1 MPMKAIRLLLVD
13 DHPLFRKG
21 LASLLEKEPGF
32 EIVGEA
38 EDGVEAIRKA
48 QSDKPDIVLM
58 DIHMPGVNGLEATRQ
73 ITKTLPATRVVMLTI
88 SEEDKDLFEAIK
100 CGAHGYLSKKVEPER
115 LRELLAGV
123 FRGEAPLSGATA
135 AKILKEFAAQP
146 AKHSETTPVDDL
158 TAREKE
164 VLQLLAA
171 GLTNKEI
178 GSKLDIAENTVK
190 NHLKSILGKLH
201 LQNRVQAA
209 TLAIQHGILAAR
221 DPSQ

>member
-1 MPMKAIRLLLVD
+1 MNPIRLLLAD
-13 DHPLFRKG
+13 DHTLFRKG

-32 EIVGEA
+32 EVIGEA
-38 EDGVEAIRKA
+38 QDGAEAIRKA
-48 QSDKPDIVLM
+48 QADKPDLVLM

-73 ITKTLPATRVVMLTI
+73 ITNALPATRVVMLTI

-100 CGAHGYLSKKVEPER
+100 CGAHGYLSKKVEPEK
-115 LRELLAGV
+115 LRELIEGV

-135 AKILKEFAAQP
+135 AKILKEFAAQ
-146 AKHSETTPVDDL
+146 ASKDSETTAVSDL
-158 TAREKE
+158 TPREKE

-178 GSKLDIAENTVK
+178 GIRLDIAENTVK
-190 NHLKSILGKLH
+190 NHLKNILAKLH

-209 TLAIQHGILAAR
+209 TLAIQKGMLATKTSVA
-221 DPSQ
+221 

>member
-1 MPMKAIRLLLVD
+1 MNPIRLLLAD
-13 DHPLFRKG
+13 DHTLFRKG

-32 EIVGEA
+32 EVIGEA
-38 EDGVEAIRKA
+38 QDGAEAIRKA
-48 QSDKPDIVLM
+48 QADKPDLVLM

-73 ITKTLPATRVVMLTI
+73 ITNALPATRVVMLTI

-100 CGAHGYLSKKVEPER
+100 CGAHGYLSKKVEPEK
-115 LRELLAGV
+115 LRELIEGV

-135 AKILKEFAAQP
+135 AKILKEFAAQ
-146 AKHSETTPVDDL
+146 ASKDSETTAVSDL
-158 TAREKE
+158 TPREKE

-178 GSKLDIAENTVK
+178 GIRLDIAENTVK
-190 NHLKSILGKLH
+190 NHLKNILAKLH

-209 TLAIQHGILAAR
+209 TLAIQKGMLTVKS
-221 DPSQ
+221 PF

>member
-1 MPMKAIRLLLVD
+1 MENIRVLLAD
-13 DHPLFRKG
+13 DHTLFRKG

-32 EIVGEA
+32 EVVAEA

-48 QSDKPDIVLM
+48 QAVKPDLVLM
-58 DIHMPGVNGLEATRQ
+58 DIHMPGVNGLEATRR
-73 ITKTLPATRVVMLTI
+73 ITTTLPATRVVILTV
-88 SEEDKDLFEAIK
+88 SEEDKHLFEAIK
-100 CGAHGYLSKKVEPER
+100 CGAHGYLSKKVEPEK
-115 LRELLAGV
+115 LRELLVGV

-135 AKILKEFAAQP
+135 ARILKEFAAR
-146 AKHSETTPVDDL
+146 ASKHSETTPVDDL
-158 TAREKE
+158 TEREKK

-209 TLAIQHGILAAR
+209 ALAIQQGLFNAK
-221 DPSQ
+221 SSVK

>member
-1 MPMKAIRLLLVD
+1 MNPIRLLLAD
-13 DHPLFRKG
+13 DHTLFRKG

-32 EIVGEA
+32 EVIGEA
-38 EDGVEAIRKA
+38 QDGAEAIRKA
-48 QSDKPDIVLM
+48 QADKPDLVLM

-73 ITKTLPATRVVMLTI
+73 ITNALPATRVVMLTI

-100 CGAHGYLSKKVEPER
+100 CGAHGYLSKKVEPEK
-115 LRELLAGV
+115 LRELIEGV

-135 AKILKEFAAQP
+135 AKILKEFAAQ
-146 AKHSETTPVDDL
+146 ASKDSETTAVSDL
-158 TAREKE
+158 TPREKE

-178 GSKLDIAENTVK
+178 GIRLDIAENTVK
-190 NHLKSILGKLH
+190 NHLKNILAKLH

-209 TLAIQHGILAAR
+209 ALAIQKGMLTVR
-221 DPSQ
+221 SPF

>member
-1 MPMKAIRLLLVD
+1 MNPIRLLLAD
-13 DHPLFRKG
+13 DHTLFRKG

-32 EIVGEA
+32 EVIGEA
-38 EDGVEAIRKA
+38 QDGAEAIRKA
-48 QSDKPDIVLM
+48 QADKPDLVLM

-73 ITKTLPATRVVMLTI
+73 ITNAIPATRVVMLTI

-100 CGAHGYLSKKVEPER
+100 CGAHGYLSKKVEPEK
-115 LRELLAGV
+115 LRELIEGV

-135 AKILKEFAAQP
+135 AKILKEFAAQ
-146 AKHSETTPVDDL
+146 ASKDSETTAVSDL
-158 TAREKE
+158 TPREKE

-178 GSKLDIAENTVK
+178 GIRLDIAENTVK
-190 NHLKSILGKLH
+190 NHLKNILAKLH

-209 TLAIQHGILAAR
+209 ALAIQKGMLTVR
-221 DPSQ
+221 SPF